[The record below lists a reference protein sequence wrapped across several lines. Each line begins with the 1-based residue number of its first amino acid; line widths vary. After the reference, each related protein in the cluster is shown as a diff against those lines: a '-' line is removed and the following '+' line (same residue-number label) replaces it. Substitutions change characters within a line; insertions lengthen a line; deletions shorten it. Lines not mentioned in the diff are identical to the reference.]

1 MSWDHGHLPL
11 TDDSDWVAVYE
22 CRSLAGCQELALVLQ
37 ALGIRCKISGEPNL
51 ALLVPSADVGR
62 ANAELLAYLS
72 EDRNPVP
79 LPPPAPRQSSG
90 IAGVAGYVSLLLMF
104 AYWQSHQS
112 FGVDWLASGRID
124 SAAVLSGQWWRS
136 VTALTLHLDLAHLTA
151 NLVFGAAFGYFAGQL
166 FGTGLAWAGI
176 LLGGSFGNYLN
187 AWLQGPGHRSI
198 GASTAIFAA
207 LGLLSAFTWRRWRRP
222 GENLLRRWSPIF
234 AGIALLAYTGAGGE
248 RTDVLAHLTGFV
260 SGLAMGVAYGAA
272 GKRILLSAQAQRI
285 LVMLALF
292 VLALSWVLAIQ
303 SNLGRLI

>member
-1 MSWDHGHLPL
+1 MSWDQEHRPSP
-11 TDDSDWVAVYE
+11 DDGDWVVVFE
-22 CRSLAGCQELALVLQ
+22 CRSLAGCQELSLVLQ
-37 ALGIRCKISGEPNL
+37 AHGIRNMISGESHFV
-51 ALLVPSADVGR
+51 LLVPSADVGQ
-62 ANAELLAYLS
+62 ANAELLGYLN
-72 EDRNPVP
+72 EDRKPVP

-90 IAGVAGYVSLLLMF
+90 TAGVAGYVSLLLMF

-112 FGVDWLASGRID
+112 FGVDWLASGRIE
-124 SAAVLSGQWWRS
+124 SAAVMSGQWWRS

-151 NLVFGAAFGYFAGQL
+151 NLVFGAAFGFFAGQL

-176 LLGGSFGNYLN
+176 LLGGSLGNYLN
-187 AWLQGPGHRSI
+187 AWLQGPGHRSV

-222 GENLLRRWSPIF
+222 DENLLRRWSPIF

-248 RTDVLAHLTGFV
+248 RTDVMAHLTGFV

-285 LVMLALF
+285 LVMLVLF
-292 VLALSWVLAIQ
+292 ALALAWGLAIQ
-303 SNLGRLI
+303 SNSGRLI